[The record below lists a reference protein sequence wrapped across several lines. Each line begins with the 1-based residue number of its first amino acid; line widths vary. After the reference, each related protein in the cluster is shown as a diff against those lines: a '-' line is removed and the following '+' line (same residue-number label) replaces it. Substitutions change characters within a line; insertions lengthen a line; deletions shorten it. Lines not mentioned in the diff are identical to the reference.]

1 MPAGW
6 SGGTAIRR
14 MSAEKPIIILRVSTA
29 ERSLRVMATK
39 TGNTAVVSVMLRP
52 DSRNKY
58 DPNNLIL
65 YRTSL
70 ALYRNLKNQ
79 GVFNDE
85 EYCHIRTILTKKYGL
100 SSDSIFAECA

>member
-1 MPAGW
+1 MEMP
-6 SGGTAIRR
+6 
-14 MSAEKPIIILRVSTA
+14 
-29 ERSLRVMATK
+29 
-39 TGNTAVVSVMLRP
+39 TGNTAAGPATLHP
-52 DSRNKY
+52 DSRDQY
-58 DPNNLIL
+58 TPGNLIL

>member
-1 MPAGW
+1 
-6 SGGTAIRR
+6 
-14 MSAEKPIIILRVSTA
+14 
-29 ERSLRVMATK
+29 MATVIA
-39 TGNTAVVSVMLRP
+39 NTAAGPATLHP
-52 DSRNKY
+52 DSQDKY
-58 DPNNLIL
+58 APGNLIL

-79 GVFNDE
+79 GVFNED

>member
-1 MPAGW
+1 
-6 SGGTAIRR
+6 
-14 MSAEKPIIILRVSTA
+14 
-29 ERSLRVMATK
+29 MATA
-39 TGNTAVVSVMLRP
+39 TENTAAGNATVRP
-52 DSRNKY
+52 DSQDKY
-58 DPNNLIL
+58 APGNLIL

-100 SSDSIFAECA
+100 SSDSIFAESA

>member
-1 MPAGW
+1 MEMP
-6 SGGTAIRR
+6 T
-14 MSAEKPIIILRVSTA
+14 E
-29 ERSLRVMATK
+29 
-39 TGNTAVVSVMLRP
+39 NTAAGPVTVPP
-52 DSRNKY
+52 DSRDQY
-58 DPNNLIL
+58 APGNLIL

-85 EYCHIRTILTKKYGL
+85 EYCKIRTILTKKYGL

>member
-1 MPAGW
+1 MAMP
-6 SGGTAIRR
+6 T
-14 MSAEKPIIILRVSTA
+14 E
-29 ERSLRVMATK
+29 
-39 TGNTAVVSVMLRP
+39 NTAAGPATLHL
-52 DSRNKY
+52 DSRDKY
-58 DPNNLIL
+58 APGNLIL

>member
-1 MPAGW
+1 
-6 SGGTAIRR
+6 
-14 MSAEKPIIILRVSTA
+14 
-29 ERSLRVMATK
+29 MATLVA
-39 TGNTAVVSVMLRP
+39 NTAAGPATLHP
-52 DSRNKY
+52 DNHNAY
-58 DPNNLIL
+58 APGNLIL

>member
-1 MPAGW
+1 MA
-6 SGGTAIRR
+6 TAI
-14 MSAEKPIIILRVSTA
+14 A
-29 ERSLRVMATK
+29 
-39 TGNTAVVSVMLRP
+39 NTAAGPATLHP
-52 DSRNKY
+52 DSQDKY
-58 DPNNLIL
+58 APGNLIL

-100 SSDSIFAECA
+100 SSDSIFAESA